1 MRAVFFISLVLS
13 VSGLGC
19 ASGCSGESLQPP
31 CRPITTET
39 HGDFSKPECTRELE
53 DKFMSPSQAPPPVEQ
68 GTQISRK
75 LHARDYMVPTLGAK
89 QSWIFEDEPFVVDG
103 RIWFS
108 SSESPRLREYDVV
121 VLKDYTEIVPV
132 FFDVVESKDAYIHE
146 DEIAALPEEALAQH
160 HITTLEN
167 HIPFNFMIGIPPSQ
181 FPERGAYELQ
191 VLFFRHNP
199 DAPSSTY
206 INSIFVAFEASV
218 FVHSEEPRPNRPNIS
233 SREHTKASLNE
244 TQTLLVDSLGLLV
257 SPNGYAPENVPLTPY
272 FDPVDGAV
280 LYVSQTPF
288 SVEPRAVYV
297 VFEDREIADVFT
309 LPEPDEDVIWRVPFA
324 LDRQAHP
331 TSLRAVKF
339 PNPFT
344 YGNDNVRPT
353 WSSNEVRFANP

>member
-1 MRAVFFISLVLS
+1 MRLMMLVSLVLL
-13 VSGLGC
+13 VSSSSC
-19 ASGCSGESLQPP
+19 ASGCYHESLQPP
-31 CRPITTET
+31 CRPITTEPRE
-39 HGDFSKPECTRELE
+39 DFSKPECSRELE
-53 DKFMSPSQAPPPVEQ
+53 DRFMSVSQAPPPAEQ
-68 GTQISRK
+68 GTQTSYK
-75 LHARDYMVPTLGAK
+75 LYAREFMVAKPGAK

-103 RIWFS
+103 RIWLS
-108 SSESPRLREYDVV
+108 SAGVPEQLDYDVV

-132 FFDVVESKDAYIHE
+132 FFDMVESPDGYVHE

-167 HIPFNFMIGIPPSQ
+167 HVPFNFTIGIPPSQ

-233 SREHTKASLNE
+233 SREHSIASLNE